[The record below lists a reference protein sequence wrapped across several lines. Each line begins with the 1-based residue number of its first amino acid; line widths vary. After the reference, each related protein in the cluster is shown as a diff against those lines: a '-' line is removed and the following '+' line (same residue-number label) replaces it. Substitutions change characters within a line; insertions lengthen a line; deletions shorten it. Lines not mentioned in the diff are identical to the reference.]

1 MLPAGKFRHGDHR
14 FEWSRE
20 QFRSWANGIAERFG
34 YNVEI
39 KPVADEDPQVGSPTQ
54 MGVST
59 RGNLL
64 AYLTTEVARTI
75 GRFVHRVTVIWAS
88 RLIGAPAQHPSFP
101 VPAQPPREA
110 MLDDQC
116 GAEPLC
122 VRLDTSHSLALEVS
136 GLKRKQFLRCE
147 RERPVWLSYLLS
159 RGSPLRDASCE
170 AGTAASA

>member
-1 MLPAGKFRHGDHR
+1 MDSTLPPWSRSLSIWTNHSECGIQHKVQNASCRKFRHGDHR

-88 RLIGAPAQHPSFP
+88 RFHWSTSPASFIPCASPAPTRSDA
-101 VPAQPPREA
+101 R
-110 MLDDQC
+110 
-116 GAEPLC
+116 
-122 VRLDTSHSLALEVS
+122 
-136 GLKRKQFLRCE
+136 
-147 RERPVWLSYLLS
+147 RPVWCRTTVRRAERCRPSILLPS
-159 RGSPLRDASCE
+159 L
-170 AGTAASA
+170 

>member
-88 RLIGAPAQHPSFP
+88 RFIGAPAQHPSFP

-116 GAEPLC
+116 GAEPRC
-122 VRLDTSHSLALEVS
+122 V
-136 GLKRKQFLRCE
+136 GLNVVDYPFFCPRCE
-147 RERPVWLSYLLS
+147 RVKQEDGSLIGDENVRRDWLFL
-159 RGSPLRDASCE
+159 
-170 AGTAASA
+170 